1 MARGVTGSTIAGG
14 GGGAQAGSPGDGA
27 SGFILLELGGTVG
40 SFGIFWFGAPEGG
53 GGGMVESFIP
63 VSL

>member
-1 MARGVTGSTIAGG
+1 MARGVTSSTIAGG
-14 GGGAQAGSPGDGA
+14 GGGAQAGSWA
-27 SGFILLELGGTVG
+27 EVVSGFIWLELRGMVG

-53 GGGMVESFIP
+53 GGGMVESFMP